1 MEGQTSRAERLA
13 ANEAELRGVNE
24 RLPEASASAKPLFFC
39 ECSETLCGE
48 FVHLSQDE
56 FTEIHR
62 DVMQFV
68 VAPGHAKPDIETVVR
83 EGDGYHVV
91 RKSEDVRHV
100 VDHD

>member
-1 MEGQTSRAERLA
+1 
-13 ANEAELRGVNE
+13 
-24 RLPEASASAKPLFFC
+24 
-39 ECSETLCGE
+39 
-48 FVHLSQDE
+48 VHLSQDE

-62 DVMQFV
+62 DVMQCV

-91 RKSEDVRHV
+91 RKSEEVRHV

>member
-1 MEGQTSRAERLA
+1 METPKRRAERLA
-13 ANEAELRGVNE
+13 ANEAELREVNE
-24 RLPEASASAKPLFFC
+24 RLPQGGVSAKPLFFC

-56 FTEIHR
+56 FADIHR
-62 DVMQFV
+62 DVMRFV

-100 VDHD
+100 VDPG